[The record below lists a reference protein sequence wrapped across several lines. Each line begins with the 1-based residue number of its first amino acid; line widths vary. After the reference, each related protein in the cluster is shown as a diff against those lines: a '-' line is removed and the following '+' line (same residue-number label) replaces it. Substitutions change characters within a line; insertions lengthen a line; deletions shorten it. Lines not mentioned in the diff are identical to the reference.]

1 MKNLKNNLIII
12 LFSSLIFIVCASF
25 FIVPDKDVSATER
38 RPLAIKPEF
47 TAKAVFSG
55 EYFAELETYLLDQ
68 FPMRESYRT
77 LNAWV
82 RTRLMRQ
89 SDVNGLWIE
98 NGSIF
103 KQNEPLNEKQIGYG
117 TTLMNKVKDT
127 YFKQNNVYYSVIP
140 DKNYFIDFAYRPKFD
155 YDGLKE
161 ILNRDLTD
169 MKYIDIMEVLDI
181 EDYYKTDTHWSQDK
195 IFEVVEKLGTEMGVK
210 EFLTPKEEYQM
221 HSMAPFYGVYWGQAA
236 LTATPDILNYMTSE
250 YTENASVYGI
260 DPGILKSHFGVES
273 TLSDKVYDQEKF
285 YGIDGYDIY
294 LSGAQPVVIMECDN
308 AKTDKELIIFRDSFG
323 SSISPLFTGAY
334 KKITLIDLRYIP
346 SSFLGEYVDMSP
358 EADVLFLYSTD
369 MLNSSMLMK

>member
-1 MKNLKNNLIII
+1 MM
-12 LFSSLIFIVCASF
+12 F
-25 FIVPDKDVSATER
+25 FIVPDKDVSAAER
-38 RPLAIKPEF
+38 RPLAIKPEL

-55 EYFAELETYLLDQ
+55 EYFTELETYLLDQ

-77 LNAWV
+77 INAWV

-98 NGSIF
+98 NDSIF
-103 KQNEPLNEKQIGYG
+103 KQNEPLNEKQIEYG

-127 YFKQNNVYYSVIP
+127 YFPQNNVYYSVIP
-140 DKNYFIDFAYRPKFD
+140 DKNYFIDFAYRSKFD

-161 ILNRDLTD
+161 ILNCDLVD
-169 MKYIDIMEVLDI
+169 MEYIDIMDALSV

-195 IFEVVEKLGTEMGVK
+195 IFDVVKKLGEGMGTEQ
-210 EFLTPKEEYQM
+210 FLTPKEEYKM

-236 LTATPDILNYMTSE
+236 LRATPDILNYMTSE

-260 DPGILKSHFGVES
+260 DPEILKSHFGVDS
-273 TLSDKVYDQEKF
+273 TLSDKVYDEEKF

-346 SSFLGEYVDMSP
+346 SSILGDYVDMSP